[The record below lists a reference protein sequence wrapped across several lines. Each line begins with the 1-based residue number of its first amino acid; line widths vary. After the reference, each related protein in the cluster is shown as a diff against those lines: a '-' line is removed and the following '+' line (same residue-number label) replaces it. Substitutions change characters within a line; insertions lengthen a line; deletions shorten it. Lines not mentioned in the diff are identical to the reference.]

1 MLTDKEAEEIRRRLA
16 AGLRGPVLIKCPP
29 RYRSRY
35 RSSVTIP
42 ETPA

>member
-1 MLTDKEAEEIRRRLA
+1 LVLKA
-16 AGLRGPVLIKCPP
+16 AQLVRDPAISHKQAPC
-29 RYRSRY
+29 YRSCY